1 MLRGVGRLQ
10 QLSVSER
17 LVLLAIAHEL
27 REVSGR
33 GVLGSDVASITGFSG
48 AEVEVVSFQLQQKG
62 LLRVDWHPRMLYLS
76 GDALTHDLCGEKL
89 ALFEEAE
96 KKYYGV
102 PRTFPEV
109 PLQPTA

>member
-1 MLRGVGRLQ
+1 MLKRAGLWQG
-10 QLSVSER
+10 LSVPER
-17 LVLLAIAHEL
+17 LILLAVSHEL
-27 REVSGR
+27 PRVSGL
-33 GVLGSDVASITGFSG
+33 GVLGADVASITGFSG

-62 LLRVDWHPRMLYLS
+62 LLRVDWHPCMLYLS
-76 GDALTHDLCGEKL
+76 GDALTQDLCGEKL

-109 PLQPTA
+109 PIQPTA